1 VVSDINMHDI
11 LSEMA
16 AGLTGI
22 QLIAI
27 VDIDCMMLASW
38 ESPDNKLSPEGLG
51 WFIQRINGTINAF
64 KQSAPGS
71 TRLND
76 VILNAPSGYVLL
88 KPICNG
94 TCFIVVATPRSV
106 SLGSI
111 RTACNNYTPRLEQA
125 MPGYEPSPL
134 SDGRKAIVP
143 QS

>member
-1 VVSDINMHDI
+1 MPYVNMKDI

-16 AGLTGI
+16 ADMAGIHLLTV
-22 QLIAI
+22 
-27 VDIDCMMLASW
+27 VDFDCMMLASW
-38 ESPDNKLSPEGLG
+38 ESPDNNLSPEGLG

-64 KQSAPGS
+64 KQSPPGS

-76 VILNAPSGYVLL
+76 VILNTPSGYVLL

-94 TCFIVVATPRSV
+94 TCFIVVDTPRSV

-125 MPGYEPSPL
+125 MPGYKPL
-134 SDGRKAIVP
+134 PLNDGTRAIVP

>member
-1 VVSDINMHDI
+1 MKDI

-27 VDIDCMMLASW
+27 VDIDSMMLASW

-51 WFIQRINGTINAF
+51 WFLQRINGTINAF
-64 KQSAPGS
+64 KQSTSAS
-71 TRLND
+71 SRLND
-76 VILNAPSGYVLL
+76 VILNTPSGYMLL
-88 KPICNG
+88 KPICNR
-94 TCFIVVATPRSV
+94 TCFIVVDTPRSV

-111 RTACNNYTPRLEQA
+111 RSACNNYTPRLEA
-125 MPGYEPSPL
+125 ALPGYEPLPI
-134 SDGRKAIVP
+134 SDGMGTTAT